1 LKGSGV
7 AVGKINIL
15 IVDDSAFMRKLISDF
30 LTEDS
35 RMSVV
40 GTARNGQDALKKI
53 KELKP
58 DVVTMDVEMPIM
70 DGISALEQIMKEN
83 PVPVIM
89 LSSTTKVGAENTIQA
104 MQIGAIDFIAKP
116 SGAISLDLYKV
127 KEELIEKVIS
137 ASKVKL
143 SKLLPPQVQEKSSI
157 INRPTYSR
165 IEPKEVMPV
174 KPIKPT
180 DPSWNAAANKLVV
193 LGTSTGGPR
202 ALQHVIT
209 KLPANINAPILIVQ
223 HMPAGF
229 TQSLANRLNS
239 LSEITV
245 KEAEHGETIHKGVAY
260 IAPGGYHLKVKSSG
274 NSLVVHLDQ
283 SAPVNG
289 HRPSVDVM
297 FESASELETYHK
309 LAVIMTG
316 MGSDGTNGLIKL
328 VNKGKVKSIAE
339 SKETSIVFGMPKAAI
354 ATNYVNEIQNVENIA
369 QTIMKYV

>member
-1 LKGSGV
+1 MKGSGV

-35 RMSVV
+35 RMSVI

-143 SKLLPPQVQEKSSI
+143 SKLLPPCEQEESSVI
-157 INRPTYSR
+157 DRPSFR
-165 IEPKEVMPV
+165 MESKEMKLA
-174 KPIKPT
+174 KPA
-180 DPSWNAAANKLVV
+180 DSSWNSAANKLVV

-229 TQSLANRLNS
+229 TQSLANRLNT

-245 KEAEHGETIHKGVAY
+245 KEAEHGETIRKGVAY
-260 IAPGGYHLKVKSSG
+260 IAPGGHHLKVKSSG
-274 NSLVVHLDQ
+274 TSLVVHLDQ

-297 FESASELETYHK
+297 FESASELDNYNK

-354 ATNYVNEIQNVENIA
+354 ATNYVDEIQNVENIA